1 MFTLSF
7 GGGGTSAIGNHVH
20 DNNPG
25 EGGALSKT
33 LTLMG
38 ADILFDLITN
48 ATDPQTAI
56 NTGNIATNVT
66 NIATNTS
73 NIATNTG
80 SIATNTS
87 NIATNTG
94 SISTNTSDIG
104 TNATAIAGLVSNKG
118 KWSATNVATFKTSV
132 IAGAQAGTIEEVT

>member
-1 MFTLSF
+1 MSF
-7 GGGGTSAIGNHVH
+7 GGGGSSAIGNHVH

-38 ADILFDLITN
+38 PDILFDLITN

-56 NTGNIATNVT
+56 NTSNIATNVT
-66 NIATNTS
+66 NIA
-73 NIATNTG
+73 
-80 SIATNTS
+80 
-87 NIATNTG
+87 
-94 SISTNTSDIG
+94 

-118 KWSATNVATFKTSV
+118 KWSATNVATFNLSV
-132 IAGAQAGTIEEVT
+132 VAGAVAGTVEEVT

>member
-1 MFTLSF
+1 MSF

-80 SIATNTS
+80 SI
-87 NIATNTG
+87 
-94 SISTNTSDIG
+94 STNTSDIG